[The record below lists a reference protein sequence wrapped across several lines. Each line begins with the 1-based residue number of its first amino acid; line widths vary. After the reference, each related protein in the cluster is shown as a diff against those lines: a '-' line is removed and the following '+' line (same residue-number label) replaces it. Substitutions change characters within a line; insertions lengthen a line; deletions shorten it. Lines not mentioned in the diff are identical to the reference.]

1 MKNIKNVNSV
11 SKTIDTLQV
20 FDCVSNSYN
29 FMTIDIITIK
39 DNRILLRIFHQYH
52 LSPIGYKPVLPMKS
66 NNRLFKHEN
75 NNLFEVVND
84 S

>member
-29 FMTIDIITIK
+29 FMTIDIIIK
-39 DNRILLRIFHQYH
+39 DNWIHLRIFHQYH
-52 LSPIGYKPVLPMKS
+52 LSPIGKKSVLPMKS
-66 NNRLFKHEN
+66 NNRLFKREN
-75 NNLFEVVND
+75 NNLGI
-84 S
+84 